1 MKTFYLEKL
10 ERTFLKLEK
19 NSFEAAFYSARLF

>member
-10 ERTFLKLEK
+10 ERTFLKLE